1 MGFERFI
8 ASRYLM
14 SRRKQTII
22 SVISLMSVLGV
33 AIGVAALVVVMGVY
47 NGFTSDIRDKILGQ
61 TRTLRCFRLIRRF
74 LIPWTDRRTQPGRR
88 KRAQR
93 PGRSRLLLWHPYLQK
108 FRLCPG

>member
-47 NGFTSDIRDKILGQ
+47 NGFTSDIRDKILGANAHV
-61 TRTLRCFRLIRRF
+61 TLLSADPAIFD
-74 LIPWTDRRTQPGRR
+74 PVDRRTQPGRR